1 VPVPSISGARGRPT
15 IADVARVAQV
25 SKSTVSR
32 VLNNRPDVD
41 AATVATVVEAM
52 SRLGY
57 VPSSHAVG
65 LAKGSTL
72 SLGLLAPSMSAP
84 WMLEVLR
91 GVTEA
96 IEVSDYSLTLY
107 TMTQGHSSL
116 EALHSRMRSQAIDG
130 LAIMQPP
137 YDGDNLRRLLG
148 LGAPIV
154 AIDARGAHPSLA
166 SVASNDEQGI
176 TSVVTH
182 LLEMGR
188 RRIAMI
194 CGPTRIAC
202 HRDRLRAFRDAMRA
216 AGMDDTSPGHLVATD
231 DTFAAGATAAALL
244 LHGHPDVDAVV
255 VGNDAMALGTLRTL
269 TQAGRQV
276 GHDVA
281 LAGFDDITASRYSD
295 PPLTTVYNPLYEMGA
310 AAARLLLDATK
321 GNELPDEPVLLPT
334 RLVVRRSTDPTAAD
348 PEHDLAHWRTTS
360 PA

>member
-1 VPVPSISGARGRPT
+1 VASTTGTRRRPT

-32 VLNNRPDVD
+32 VLNNKPDVD
-41 AATVATVVEAM
+41 AATVAIVREVM
-52 SRLGY
+52 NRLGY
-57 VPSSHAVG
+57 VPSLHAVG

-91 GVTEA
+91 GISEA
-96 IEVSDYSLTLY
+96 IETSDYSLTLY
-107 TMTQGHSSL
+107 TMARGHSSL
-116 EALHSRMRSQAIDG
+116 ESLHARMKSQAIDG

-137 YDGDNLRRLLG
+137 YDVDNLRPLLG

-182 LLEMGR
+182 LLELGR
-188 RRIAMI
+188 RRIMMI
-194 CGPTRIAC
+194 SGPTQIAC
-202 HRDRLRAFRDAMRA
+202 HRDRLRAFREAMRA
-216 AGMDDTSPGHLVATD
+216 AGTDDAAAGHVAARD
-231 DTFAAGATAAALL
+231 DTFAAGGAAAAQLIDC
-244 LHGHPDVDAVV
+244 HPDVDAVV
-255 VGNDAMALGTLRTL
+255 IGNDAMALGALRTL
-269 TQAGRQV
+269 TQSGRQV
-276 GHDVA
+276 PDDVA
-281 LAGFDDITASRYSD
+281 VAGFDDITASRYSD

-310 AAARLLLDATK
+310 TAARLLLEATQ
-321 GNELPDEPVLLPT
+321 GHELPEDPVLLPT

-348 PEHDLAHWRTTS
+348 PDHDLVHWRTM
-360 PA
+360 PAT

>member
-1 VPVPSISGARGRPT
+1 MASTPATRSRPT

-57 VPSSHAVG
+57 IPSSHAVG

-96 IEVSDYSLTLY
+96 IEATNYSLTLY
-107 TMTQGHSSL
+107 TIARGHSSL
-116 EALHSRMRSQAIDG
+116 EALHARMRSQAIDG

-137 YDGDNLRRLLG
+137 YDVDNLRRLLG
-148 LGAPIV
+148 LGAPVV

-182 LLEMGR
+182 LLELGR

-194 CGPTRIAC
+194 SGPTPIAC
-202 HRDRLRAFRDAMRA
+202 HRDRLRAFREAIRT
-216 AGMDDTSPGHLVATD
+216 AGADEAPGHVAAPD
-231 DTFAAGATAAALL
+231 DTFGAGAAAAAQLL
-244 LHGHPDVDAVV
+244 ERQPDVDAVV
-255 VGNDAMALGTLRTL
+255 VGNDAMALGALRTL
-269 TQAGRQV
+269 IQAGRRV
-276 GHDVA
+276 PDDVA

-310 AAARLLLDATK
+310 TAAHLLLDATQ
-321 GNELPDEPVLLPT
+321 GHDLPEEPVLLPT

-348 PEHDLAHWRTTS
+348 PEHDLAHWHTA
-360 PA
+360 PQA

>member
-1 VPVPSISGARGRPT
+1 VASTTATRSRPT

-41 AATVATVVEAM
+41 AATVATVLEAM
-52 SRLGY
+52 NRLGY

-96 IEVSDYSLTLY
+96 IEASDYSLTLY
-107 TMTQGHSSL
+107 TMARGHSSL
-116 EALHSRMRSQAIDG
+116 DALHARMRSQAIDG

-176 TSVVTH
+176 TFVVRH
-182 LLEMGR
+182 LLELGR

-194 CGPTRIAC
+194 SGPTQIAC
-202 HRDRLRAFRDAMRA
+202 HRDRLRSFREAMRA
-216 AGMDDTSPGHLVATD
+216 AGMNDATPGHVAARD
-231 DTFAAGATAAALL
+231 DTFAVGAAAAADLIDR
-244 LHGHPDVDAVV
+244 HPDVDAVV
-255 VGNDAMALGTLRTL
+255 VGNDAMALGALRTL
-269 TQAGRQV
+269 TQAGRRV
-276 GHDVA
+276 PDDVA

-310 AAARLLLDATK
+310 TAAHLLLDATQ
-321 GNELPDEPVLLPT
+321 GHDLPEEPVLLPT

-348 PEHDLAHWRTTS
+348 PDHDLAHWRTTS

>member
-1 VPVPSISGARGRPT
+1 MATTSATKRRPT

-41 AATVATVVEAM
+41 GATVAAVLEVM
-52 SRLGY
+52 NRLGY

-91 GVTEA
+91 GITES
-96 IEVSDYSLTLY
+96 IETSDYSLTLY
-107 TMTQGHSSL
+107 TTAHGHSSL
-116 EALHSRMRSQAIDG
+116 ESLHARMRSQAIDG

-137 YDGDNLRRLLG
+137 YDVDNLRRLLG

-176 TSVVTH
+176 TFVVNH
-182 LLEMGR
+182 LLDCGR

-194 CGPTRIAC
+194 SGPTDIAC
-202 HRDRLRAFRDAMRA
+202 HRDRLRAFREAMRA
-216 AGMDDTSPGHLVATD
+216 AGLADAVRGQVTARDDS
-231 DTFAAGATAAALL
+231 FAAGGAAAAQLL
-244 LHGHPDVDAVV
+244 ELHPDVDAVV
-255 VGNDAMALGTLRTL
+255 VGNDAMALGALRTL
-269 TQAGRQV
+269 TQAGRRV
-276 GHDVA
+276 PDDVA
-281 LAGFDDITASRYSD
+281 VAGFDDITASRYSE

-310 AAARLLLDATK
+310 AAARLLLEATD
-321 GNELPDEPVLLPT
+321 GHELPEEPVLLPT

-348 PEHDLAHWRTTS
+348 PDHDLAHWRTVPPS
-360 PA
+360 